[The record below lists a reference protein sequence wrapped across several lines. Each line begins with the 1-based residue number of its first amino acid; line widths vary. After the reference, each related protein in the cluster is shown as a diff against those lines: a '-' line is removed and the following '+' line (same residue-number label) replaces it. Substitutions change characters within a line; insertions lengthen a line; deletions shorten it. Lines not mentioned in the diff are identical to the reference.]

1 MWVQLLYV
9 LSPALAE
16 VSTNST
22 WVAVLEFQ
30 SSQNTTFE
38 DTNTLLHRLSNRAR
52 QTTLETLP
60 HTQYSILTKDN
71 MLEIMT
77 DNGVDLSCSD
87 NSCAISMG
95 RSVGADW
102 VLMGEMIEY
111 SERLI
116 AVELQLYDTL
126 SGTLL
131 GMTEVRNKT
140 IEGALQD
147 IDASI
152 QTLMTSAQSR
162 IPQHTVHT
170 PLETIL
176 ISKNTSFT
184 MGCTETKWKQ
194 LVTPMLPVFPPEQI
208 HCTDNTSPS
217 SQVKIQAGYEITK
230 HTVTTSEWNKTV
242 SALSA
247 DKSLS
252 LVPTHHWATDLSAYP
267 IHTVTWLEAVSFAN
281 SRSILD
287 NYTACYTIEGAA
299 VNLIEDC
306 TGWRLPTEAEW
317 ELAMRGHQL
326 HQVAWTGPIGH
337 AWNIPISKGGPVC
350 QKLGNDIGLCDI
362 TDNGW
367 EWVWDWY
374 APYTSSEKIDPTG
387 PKQGSHKVIRNGRH
401 RNSHS
406 ANLAPEEHA
415 IGFRLLR
422 NLEP

>member
-1 MWVQLLYV
+1 
-9 LSPALAE
+9 
-16 VSTNST
+16 
-22 WVAVLEFQ
+22 
-30 SSQNTTFE
+30 
-38 DTNTLLHRLSNRAR
+38 
-52 QTTLETLP
+52 
-60 HTQYSILTKDN
+60 

-111 SERLI
+111 SESLI

-126 SGTLL
+126 GGTLL
-131 GMTEVRNKT
+131 GMTEVRNQTLVETMK
-140 IEGALQD
+140 D
-147 IDASI
+147 MDASI
-152 QTLMTSAQSR
+152 QRLMASAQSR
-162 IPQHTVHT
+162 TQQPTIRT
-170 PLETIL
+170 PLETIT
-176 ISKNTSFT
+176 IANNTSFT

-194 LVTPMLPVFPPEQI
+194 IVTPMLPVFPPEKI

-217 SQVKIQAGYEITK
+217 SQVKIQTGFEITK
-230 HTVTTSEWNKTV
+230 HTITTSEWNETV
-242 SALSA
+242 STLST
-247 DKSLS
+247 DRNLQ

-267 IHTVTWLEAVSFAN
+267 IHAVTWLEAVSFAN
-281 SRSILD
+281 HRSMLD
-287 NYTACYTIEGAA
+287 NHTSCYTIEGAT
-299 VNLIEDC
+299 VSLIERC

-317 ELAMRGHQL
+317 ELAMRGYQL

-350 QKLGNDIGLCDI
+350 QKLGNDIGICDI

-374 APYTSSEKIDPTG
+374 APYVSSEKVDPTG
-387 PKQGSHKVIRNGRH
+387 PQQGSHKVIRNGRH
-401 RNSHS
+401 RSSHS
-406 ANLAPEEHA
+406 ANLVSEEQA

-422 NLEP
+422 TLKP